1 MWRNVAVLDA
11 EGRRVDG
18 LRSRDGALRMPDHRH
33 PVDRQGLRV
42 IASHMFE
49 AGARGLMTPY
59 DEVPTD
65 LFDVVPGKSK
75 TGSDAVP
82 KWELRTRSW
91 QTMESA
97 FLQLTPPRVVEHWV
111 GSLDTI
117 LGTLKREQPRAKWRA
132 ACVRVAPTTQTKVVK
147 TDRMSPSGSQ
157 DPFTLAQAYG
167 FDQWSDAKP
176 PPPSETA
183 HLVREA
189 QVVPTLRFDIV
200 FYDSAQA
207 PIEDPTMYHRHERN
221 DKTTT
226 PMEQYALTRQL
237 NHLPESL
244 YQERLLAKEVWDAVV
259 NAKGDE
265 EGLPATSL
273 SRFTPEMVAAMLRT
287 STPATVGEIVGAT
300 AAEVMAYAGQAA
312 ATKPSRKPAAA
323 PEAPAAEEPS
333 R

>member
-11 EGRRVDG
+11 EGRRVEG
-18 LRSRDGALRMPDHRH
+18 LRTREGALRMPDHRH
-33 PVDRQGLRV
+33 PVDRMGLRV
-42 IASHMFE
+42 IATHLFE

-59 DEVPTD
+59 EDVPPD
-65 LFDVVPGKSK
+65 LFEVVPGKSK
-75 TGSDAVP
+75 TGADAVP

-117 LGTLKREQPRAKWRA
+117 IGALKREQPRARWRA

-147 TDRMSPSGSQ
+147 TDRMSAGGSQ
-157 DPFTLAQAYG
+157 DPYLLSQAYG
-167 FDQWSDAKP
+167 FDAWHDAKP
-176 PPPSETA
+176 PTPSEVA

-200 FYDSAQA
+200 FWDEANA
-207 PIEDPTMYHRHERN
+207 PVEDPTMAHRHERN

-244 YQERLLAKEVWDAVV
+244 FQERLLAKQVWDEVV

-265 EGLPATSL
+265 EAPAVAPL
-273 SRFTPEMVAAMLRT
+273 SRFSPEMVAAMLRT
-287 STPATVGEIVGAT
+287 SNPATVGEIVGAT
-300 AAEVMAYAGQAA
+300 AAEVVAYA
-312 ATKPSRKPAAA
+312 ATAPAVKKPARKNGDEQ
-323 PEAPAAEEPS
+323 PPEEPV